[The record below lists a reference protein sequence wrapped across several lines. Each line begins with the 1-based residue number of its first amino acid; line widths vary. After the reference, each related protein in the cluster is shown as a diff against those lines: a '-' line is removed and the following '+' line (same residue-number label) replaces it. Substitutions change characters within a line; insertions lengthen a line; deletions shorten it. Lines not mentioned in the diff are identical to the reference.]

1 MAAGVQRVSQ
11 ETNMELIDW
20 VYVMGYMAAMEH
32 ERKRKRELREKREKK
47 KYFLIQKSCGFFM
60 LVLTVAAV
68 KILAG
73 DATIALLTVPLGM
86 ALLTS
91 KEMIIVNQYYWKCED
106 EKCNL

>member
-1 MAAGVQRVSQ
+1 MAAEVQRVSR
-11 ETNMELIDW
+11 EMMERA
-20 VYVMGYMAAMEH
+20 YVMGYTEAMEH

-47 KYFLIQKSCGFFM
+47 KYFLFQKACGVAM
-60 LVLTVAAV
+60 LILTVAAV

-86 ALLTS
+86 VLLTS

-106 EKCNL
+106 KKCNL